1 LARALHR
8 FSCNKQTGAMD
19 GAPTETATMYK
30 ITLTAG
36 VEWTKVHTHVVDLDT
51 KLIAIRQHIA
61 ATFGGFTETA
71 TFGGWIGPRNELVM
85 ERGRQWTILTDAM
98 NNLPS
103 AQLIAR
109 QLAEL
114 VALVLNQ
121 EAVVCEVAEVRAE
134 FVGQSANDNAE
145 RAA

>member
-1 LARALHR
+1 
-8 FSCNKQTGAMD
+8 
-19 GAPTETATMYK
+19 MYK

-36 VEWTKVHTHVVDLDT
+36 VEWTKVHTHVVDIDT

-85 ERGRQWTILTDAM
+85 EQGRQWTILVYPHEAD
-98 NNLPS
+98 PS
-103 AQLIAR
+103 VVMVRARDMAETIA
-109 QLAEL
+109 A
-114 VALVLNQ
+114 VLNQ
-121 EAVVCEVAEVRAE
+121 EAVVCEVAETRFE
-134 FVGQSANDNAE
+134 FVGQCANDNAE